1 MSDAAWTD
9 ERTEHLKE
17 MHATGL
23 SASHMAARLGGIS
36 RNAVCG
42 KVHRL
47 GLPGRPRSGRL
58 TGTPRMPRARRPY
71 VRKTTAAEPITAPMV
86 APAPPKCDPIEFM
99 ALNNVT
105 CRFPIGEVIPYLFCG
120 SPEADLTGGVSYCP
134 WHMRQAHDRRG
145 AMDITDEERGRRR
158 GQARKNNVEQYRA
171 GVPKFDPLT
180 LE

>member
-1 MSDAAWTD
+1 MTDAGWTD

-23 SASHMAARLGGIS
+23 SASHMAARLGGIT

-71 VRKTTAAEPITAPMV
+71 ARKA
-86 APAPPKCDPIEFM
+86 APAERAPPSYVELEPEPELIESAIPLGQRCSLLELNDSKC
-99 ALNNVT
+99 
-105 CRFPIGEVIPYLFCG
+105 RWPIGDVGTSDFFFCG
-120 SPEADLTGGVSYCP
+120 GSPVEGLPYCRYHSRVAYQP
-134 WHMRQAHDRRG
+134 AGARSISDQERQ
-145 AMDITDEERGRRR
+145 RRR
-158 GQARKNNVEQYRA
+158 MQALRNREA
-171 GVPKFDPLT
+171 GLWV
-180 LE
+180 